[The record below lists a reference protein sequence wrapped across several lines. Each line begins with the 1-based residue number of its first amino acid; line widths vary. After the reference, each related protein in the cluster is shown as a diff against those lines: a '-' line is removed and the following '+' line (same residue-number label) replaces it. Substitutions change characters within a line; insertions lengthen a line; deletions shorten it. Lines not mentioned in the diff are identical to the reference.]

1 MDRIVTS
8 RPPNYQY
15 TRDCVYRLKGRYPFL
30 DIVTIGQSV
39 AGRDIFGLQI
49 GSSPNKVL
57 FCGGFHALEW
67 LTSLL
72 LLRFCEDLCHTLDT
86 KEELA
91 GIHVV
96 SALKDRSLLV
106 IPALNVDGID
116 IVLEGPQSAGVFS
129 PQLIRIAQGD
139 FSQWQANAH
148 GVDLNH
154 NFNAGFALLQQL
166 EQKNG
171 ITGPAPRQYGGPK
184 PHSEPETQ
192 ALVALCQREN
202 FRHALAF
209 HSQGE
214 EIFWYYGDRTPQKS
228 ILMAEILAASSG
240 YSVSTPTGMA
250 SHGGFKD
257 WFIEQFGKP
266 GFTVEIGRGTN
277 PLPLSELEPIYARL
291 LEMLLLAMVM

>member
-8 RPPNYQY
+8 HVPNYEY
-15 TRDCVYRLKGRYPFL
+15 VRDCIYRLKGRYPFL
-30 DIVTIGQSV
+30 QIVNVGKSV
-39 AGRDIFGLQI
+39 TGRDIFGLQI
-49 GSSPNKVL
+49 GESPNKVL

-67 LTSLL
+67 LTSLV
-72 LLRFCEDLCHTLDT
+72 LLRFCEDLCYSLDT

-91 GIHVV
+91 GIHVL
-96 SALKDRSLLV
+96 SALKDRSLMV
-106 IPALNVDGID
+106 IPALNVDGIE
-116 IVLEGPQSAGVFS
+116 IILEGVQSAGALA
-129 PQLIRIAQGD
+129 PGLIQIAGGD
-139 FSQWQANAH
+139 FSGWQANAH

-166 EQKNG
+166 EQKSG
-171 ITGPAPRQYGGPK
+171 ITGPAPRQYGGPA
-184 PHSEPETQ
+184 PHSEPETK
-192 ALVALCQREN
+192 ALVALCEREK

-214 EIFWYYGDRTPQKS
+214 EVFWYYGDRTPQKS

-240 YSVSTPTGMA
+240 YCVSTPTGMA

-257 WFIEQFGKP
+257 WFIEHYGKP
-266 GFTVEIGRGTN
+266 GFTIEIGRGVN